1 MLAGQ
6 HQILLSKE
14 PQSGGRHL
22 GWESRDTLLILIPG
36 PSLLFATLYRVPIE
50 ESTVAGQVLATG
62 AGALWIDGCRVR
74 AHDKTPAPVGQYGRS
89 RVGPVGH
96 TGFRD
101 GSADHLGRWPPNLLL
116 VHHPECREL
125 GTKRLKGSN
134 IPGPATAKQNAN
146 HLYGRYSAPR
156 PAFSY
161 TDPDGLET
169 IQSWQCHPSCPVGLL
184 DRQSGVSLSTGGRT
198 RNITPSTVYG
208 AGKGIG
214 RGRDMTALEAK
225 GDPGFGDVGGASRF
239 YPQFRDLAEAIDWID
254 RLINGVRHIAR

>member
-1 MLAGQ
+1 MLPGQ
-6 HQILLSKE
+6 YIVQLANSPE
-14 PQSGGRHL
+14 PQGRFL

-36 PSLLFATLYRVPIE
+36 PTLLFATLYRVPIE

-116 VHHPECREL
+116 VHHPECRDQ
-125 GTKRLKGSN
+125 GVKRVRGSHV
-134 IPGPATAKQNAN
+134 PGKLAPVEEYTNERQKV
-146 HLYGRYSAPR
+146 YGKYAYKAPK
-156 PAFSY
+156 PIVDA
-161 TDPDGLET
+161 DGLET
-169 IQSWQCHPSCPVGLL
+169 VQSWQCHPTCPVGLL
-184 DRQSGVSLSTGGRT
+184 DRQSGVTLSTGGRN
-198 RNITPSTVYG
+198 RNITPSGVYG
-208 AGKGIG
+208 AGKGLG
-214 RGRDMTALEAK
+214 SSSAHVTVEEAK

-239 YPQFRDLAEAIDWID
+239 YPQFRDLAEAIDWIS
-254 RLINGVRHIAR
+254 RLING

>member
-1 MLAGQ
+1 MLPGQ
-6 HQILLSKE
+6 YIVQLANSPE
-14 PQSGGRHL
+14 PQGRFL

-36 PSLLFATLYRVPIE
+36 PTLLFATLYRVPIE